1 MTLDGTHVLV
11 TGSTSG
17 IGESIAEH
25 FVRERAD
32 VVVTGRNAARGK
44 AVAKRLGS
52 AAPGRCVFIAADL
65 ATVDGPG
72 ALARAAEE
80 KMGGIDVLVNNAGI
94 YKIDG
99 IPISAPEFDAMIH
112 LNVRGVHL
120 LTTALVPGMVERG
133 SGVIV
138 NITSPVAYRG
148 YPGMAAYAGTKA
160 ALDMLTKCW
169 AAEYGRS
176 GIRVVA
182 LSPGPVVTPGV
193 EEVIGAGVNVSKEVL
208 ARTGL
213 VVDRMATGH
222 DISSVVVFL
231 ARTNAAYIH
240 GTTFHVDG
248 GMNGVGSMWGADK
261 HPPAE

>member
-1 MTLDGTHVLV
+1 MTLEGTHVLV

-25 FVRERAD
+25 FLREGAD

-44 AVAKRLGS
+44 SVAKRLGS
-52 AAPGRCVFIAADL
+52 EASGRCMFIAADL
-65 ATVDGPG
+65 ATADGPRN
-72 ALARAAEE
+72 LARAAEE
-80 KMGGIDVLVNNAGI
+80 KLDGVDVLVNNAGS

-99 IPISAPEFDAMIH
+99 TPISAADFDAMMH

-120 LTTALVPGMVERG
+120 LTTALIPGMAERG

-176 GIRVVA
+176 GIRVIA
-182 LSPGPVVTPGV
+182 LSPGPVITPGV
-193 EEVIGAGVNVSKEVL
+193 EEAVGTGVNVPNEVL
-208 ARTGL
+208 TRTGL
-213 VVDRMATGH
+213 VVGRVANGL
-222 DISSVVVFL
+222 DISSAVVFL
-231 ARTNAAYIH
+231 ARTDAAYIH

-248 GMNGVGSMWGADK
+248 GMNGVGSLWGADK
-261 HPPAE
+261 DAPSR